1 MPQGS
6 SQAASF
12 KLVLPTEKRMRT
24 IGSIPCADDQL
35 REARGKFACMASAY
49 FLGVFNDNFFKQAA
63 MMLAVAA
70 GRSELQGYALMAFT
84 LPFLLFAAP
93 AGWCADRFSKRR
105 VVIASKWIELAAM
118 TLGAAGLVMGNW
130 VLMFGMLLTMG
141 LQAAFFSPALNGSL
155 PELYPE
161 SYVPRANGFLRV
173 LITVGILSGIGMA
186 GLLLDRPGKGWW
198 GIEVGH
204 LLVAGTVIGVALIG
218 VLVSYGVVQ
227 RPAADPAARFPW
239 AGPLHTVKDLLAT
252 GKDPLLALSIGAN
265 VFVWFIGSLQILLIN
280 PMGLQQFHL
289 TKSLTSGLLVSQL
302 VGLGLGGLLSS
313 RLVHGARW
321 HRVVGPLG
329 IGLSLTMMGMVT
341 VPQWPVTVQLP
352 LLFAGVFL
360 LGMLGGGILVPM
372 ESFLQVRP
380 ARERKGAVWAAANF
394 VVFGGI
400 LLSGLVANQLN
411 IRWAPTQSFG
421 IIGSASLL
429 VSVLLLLLYR
439 RERI

>member
-1 MPQGS
+1 MP
-6 SQAASF
+6 
-12 KLVLPTEKRMRT
+12 T
-24 IGSIPCADDQL
+24 ISPSPGADDQL

-105 VVIASKWIELAAM
+105 VVIASKWLEFAAM
-118 TLGAAGLVMGNW
+118 LLGATGLVMGNW
-130 VLMFGMLLTMG
+130 VLIFGMLLTMG

-161 SYVPRANGFLRV
+161 AYVPRANGILRV

-198 GIEVGH
+198 GIEIGH
-204 LLVAGTVIGVALIG
+204 LLVAGTVIGVSLFG
-218 VLVSYGVVQ
+218 VLVSYGVVR

-239 AGPLHTVKDLLAT
+239 AGPFHTIKELLAT
-252 GKDPLLALSIGAN
+252 RQDPLLALSIAAN
-265 VFVWFIGSLQILLIN
+265 IFVWFVGSLQILLIN

-289 TKSLTSGLLVSQL
+289 TKALTSGLLVSQL
-302 VGLGLGGLLSS
+302 VGLGAGGLLSS
-313 RLVHGARW
+313 RLVRGPRW
-321 HRVVGPLG
+321 HRIVGPLG

-341 VPQWPVTVQLP
+341 VPRWPEAVQLP
-352 LLFAGVFL
+352 LLFTGVFL

-380 ARERKGAVWAAANF
+380 PRERKGAVWAAANF

-400 LLSGLVANQLN
+400 LLSGLVANYLN
-411 IRWAPTQSFG
+411 AHWTPTLSFG
-421 IIGSASLL
+421 LIGSASLA
-429 VSVLLLLLYR
+429 VSVVLLLLYR
-439 RERI
+439 REEHREAKE

>member
-1 MPQGS
+1 MSTISPS
-6 SQAASF
+6 SS
-12 KLVLPTEKRMRT
+12 
-24 IGSIPCADDQL
+24 ADGHI
-35 REARGKFACMASAY
+35 REARGKFACMAAAY

-84 LPFLLFAAP
+84 LPFLVFAAP

-105 VVIASKWIELAAM
+105 VVIVSKWVELAAM
-118 TLGAAGLVMGNW
+118 LLGAAGLIMGNW
-130 VLMFGMLLTMG
+130 VLIFGMLLTMG
-141 LQAAFFSPALNGSL
+141 TQASLFSPALNGSL

-161 SYVPRANGFLRV
+161 AYVPRANGILRV

-186 GLLLDRPGKGWW
+186 GLLLDRSGTGCW
-198 GIEVGH
+198 GIQVGH

-218 VLVSYGVVQ
+218 VMVSYGVVR

-239 AGPLHTVKDLLAT
+239 AGPFHTVKELLST
-252 GKDPLLALSIGAN
+252 RQDPLLALSIMAN
-265 VFVWFIGSLQILLIN
+265 VFVWFVGSLQILLIN

-289 TKSLTSGLLVSQL
+289 TKALTSGLLVSQL
-302 VGLGLGGLLSS
+302 VGLGAGGLLSS
-313 RLVHGARW
+313 RLVRGARW
-321 HRVVGPLG
+321 YRIVGPLG

-341 VPQWPVTVQLP
+341 VPHLPVTAQLP
-352 LLFAGVFL
+352 LLFVGVFL

-380 ARERKGAVWAAANF
+380 PRERKGAVWAAANF

-400 LLSGLVANQLN
+400 LLSGLAANTLN
-411 IRWAPTQSFG
+411 AHWAPTLSFG
-421 IIGSASLL
+421 FIGSASLG
-429 VSVLLLLLYR
+429 VSLLLLLLYR
-439 RERI
+439 REERRETKEC